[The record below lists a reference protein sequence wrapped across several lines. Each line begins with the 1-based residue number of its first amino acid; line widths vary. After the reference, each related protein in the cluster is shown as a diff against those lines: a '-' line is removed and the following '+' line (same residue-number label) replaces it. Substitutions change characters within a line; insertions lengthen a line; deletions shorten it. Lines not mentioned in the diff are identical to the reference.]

1 MRLKHFIILVVGF
14 SAAQIV
20 FAVPPVTISQNPTA
34 PIIPDR
40 PSATRPEP
48 PKFKPKKAQ
57 PGLTVPDTPAKKS
70 VAEDASTRIFAKGFR
85 FNGHTVFSDAEL
97 EAIAEPYTEREL
109 SIAELEQLRYLLTQ
123 HYVEHGYLSSGAVL
137 PSQSFNDG
145 IIEFKIIEGTLNEI
159 RISGTEHLNPDYVKD
174 RLMLGAGP
182 PLNSAELQERFSLLL
197 QDPLIERM
205 EGRLAPGLTAGQSL
219 LDLSVTRAQP
229 YQLSLSTDNHRP
241 PSTGAVQGRLDGL
254 VRNLTG
260 FGDTLDISLG
270 YSEGSFTY
278 GGGFSIPINR
288 YDTRLSFRAYA
299 SQSSIVEEPL
309 EDINIESKLR
319 GFEFAIEQP
328 VYRSLERSF
337 SVGARIAVR
346 KNRST
351 LEGDSFSFEQGD
363 EDGTSKVSTLRFYQ
377 DYSERDPQ
385 QVFAARS
392 TFNVGIKAFDA
403 TWNNDG
409 TADGDFFSWLGQVQY
424 ARLVMD
430 NGAQIQFRGDVQLSN
445 DGLLA
450 LEQFALGGANSIRG
464 YRENELVR
472 DQGFALSLE
481 FRYPLLSGTD
491 FPGSLTVIPF
501 MDYGGSWDVSKSKD
515 IEYLHSVGLGF
526 VWTPINQVTAELF
539 YAHDLNTARSK
550 PEYDLQDDGVHF
562 RLSYQIL

>member
-1 MRLKHFIILVVGF
+1 MRLKHLIRLVVGF
-14 SAAQIV
+14 TATNPVLAA
-20 FAVPPVTISQNPTA
+20 PPVNITA
-34 PIIPDR
+34 PLITDR
-40 PSATRPEP
+40 PSTTRPEA
-48 PKFKPKKAQ
+48 PKFKSKKPQ
-57 PGLTVPDTPAKKS
+57 PGLTVPAAPVEKSASDDTSPM
-70 VAEDASTRIFAKGFR
+70 IFAKGFR

-97 EAIAEPYTEREL
+97 EAIAEPYTGRAV
-109 SIAELEQLRYLLTQ
+109 SISEMEQLRYLLTQ
-123 HYVEHGYLSSGAVL
+123 HYVDHGYLNSGAVL
-137 PSQSFNDG
+137 PSQSFSDG
-145 IIEFKIIEGTLNEI
+145 MIDFKIIEGTLNDI
-159 RISGTEHLNPDYVKD
+159 RITGTEHLNPNYVKD

-182 PLNSAELQERFSLLL
+182 PLHTGELQERFQLLL

-205 EGRLAPGLTAGQSL
+205 EGRLSPGLTPGQSL
-219 LDLSVTRAQP
+219 LDLSVTRAKP
-229 YQLSLSTDNHRP
+229 YHLTLSTDNHRP
-241 PSTGAVQGRLDGL
+241 PSTGAEQGRLDGL

-260 FGDTLDISLG
+260 FGDTLDLSLG
-270 YSEGSFTY
+270 YSEGSFNY

-299 SQSSIVEEPL
+299 SRSSIVEEPL
-309 EDINIESKLR
+309 EDINIDSKLR
-319 GFEFAIEQP
+319 GYEFGIDQP
-328 VYRSLERSF
+328 LYRSLERSF
-337 SVGARIAVR
+337 SVGVKIAVR
-346 KNRST
+346 KNRNT
-351 LEGDSFSFEQGD
+351 LLGDPFSFEEGD
-363 EDGTSKVSTLRFYQ
+363 EDGESKVTSLRFYQ
-377 DYSERDPQ
+377 DYSERNPQ

-403 TWNNDG
+403 TWNSDG
-409 TADGDFFSWLGQVQY
+409 SADGDFFSWLGQVQY

-430 NGAQIQFRGDVQLSN
+430 NGAQIQFRGDIQLSN

-501 MDYGGSWDVSKSKD
+501 MDYGGSWDVSKSND
-515 IEYLHSVGLGF
+515 IEYLHSVGLGL
-526 VWTPINQVTAELF
+526 VWAPIRQVTAELF
-539 YAHDLNTARSK
+539 YAHDLNTARRK